1 MSKSKSRAH
10 KAFAERCARNATP
23 TSEARKALRAMR
35 SYGESRHEDKRD
47 GVDTRGKI
55 YSFETYKTYVKQAG
69 YFARWCEQERG
80 CKTLAECRPL
90 VGEYLAKLE
99 ADGLSA
105 YTIKTRAAAIGK
117 VYGESIFADVKTPP
131 RARRDIERS
140 RGDAARDRSFSEAA
154 NRDLVTFAKG
164 TGLRRH
170 ELAAVRGSQLDRRAD
185 GLYIVGVKGKGGKVR
200 ELRVR
205 PEAEAVVSR
214 MMREAGDKRVFGRL
228 PSCMDVHGY
237 RRDYVQAWYGQLARD
252 VLELPRAEVYA
263 CRDDKAGTWYDRA
276 AMLQVSRRVGHER
289 VSVIASN
296 YLD

>member
-1 MSKSKSRAH
+1 MSKSKSRRHA
-10 KAFAERCARNATP
+10 AFAARCAKRATP
-23 TSEARKALRAMR
+23 TSEMKKALRGMR
-35 SYGESRHEDKRD
+35 SYGESRRDDKRS
-47 GVDTRGKI
+47 GTSSRGKI
-55 YSFETYKTYVKQAG
+55 YSFETLKTYMKQAG
-69 YFARWCEQERG
+69 YFTRWCEEERG
-80 CKTLAECRPL
+80 CRTLSECRPL
-90 VGEYLAKLE
+90 VGEYLSKLE

-117 VYGESIFADVKTPP
+117 VYGESILSQVRTPP

-140 RGDAARDRSFSEAA
+140 RGEADRDRSFSEAG
-154 NRDLVTFAKG
+154 NRDLVAFARG

-170 ELAAVRGSQLDRRAD
+170 ELAAVRGSQIDPRDD

-205 PEAEAVVSR
+205 PEAEAIVER
-214 MMREAGDKRVFGRL
+214 MMRAAGDGRVFGRL
-228 PSCMDVHGY
+228 PSCMDVHSY
-237 RRDYVQAWYGQLARD
+237 RRDYVQGWYEELARD
-252 VLELPRAEVYA
+252 VLELPRGEVYA

-276 AMLQVSRRVGHER
+276 AMLQVSRWVGHER